1 MLVSTLRQLDRS
13 VGTFLCLVLTLF
25 CRLFEKMETRLPA
38 KPKRILFIKL
48 AEQGST
54 VLAYPAL
61 RRAGEMVGADRVY
74 FLCFDDNRFILD
86 AMSVLPADNVITVSH
101 KNLFAAAASGLA
113 ALRRLR
119 QTGIDAAIDFEF
131 FARFSAVL
139 AYLSGARWR
148 VGFHSYF
155 GEASYRGDLMTH
167 RLLFNP
173 YLHISETFQSMV
185 EALNHAPAELPTFPA
200 RCQGPVVQPRF
211 DASPDEAAEVA
222 RIVESASG
230 DRRISPLVL
239 MNPNAS
245 DLLPL
250 RRWPSANYVA
260 LARRLLVRY
269 PELRIGYTGA
279 SNESIATEQL
289 VREVGSKRCFSL
301 AGKTTLK
308 QLLVLYCLGEV
319 LVTND
324 SGPAHFA
331 TLTPIDVVTLF
342 GPETPL
348 LFAARTPLSHAIW
361 AGIACSPCVS
371 AYNGRQSACR
381 NNLCMQLITVDQVF
395 EKVCTLLDRR
405 PALRERHRDS

>member
-13 VGTFLCLVLTLF
+13 LGTFLCLVLTLF

-101 KNLFAAAASGLA
+101 KNPFAAAANGLV

-119 QTGIDAAIDFEF
+119 RFGIDAAIDFEF

-148 VGFHSYF
+148 VGFHSYY

-173 YLHISETFQSMV
+173 HLHISETFQAMV
-185 EALNHAPAELPTFPA
+185 EALNHPPAEFPTFSF
-200 RCQGPVVQPRF
+200 RCQGAEIQPRF
-211 DASPDEAAEVA
+211 DASPGEAAEVT
-222 RIVESASG
+222 RIVELASR
-230 DRRISPLVL
+230 DTRISPLVL

-260 LARRLLVRY
+260 LAQRLLGCY
-269 PELRIGYTGA
+269 SGLRIGYTGA
-279 SNESIATEQL
+279 PNESAATEQL
-289 VREVGSKRCFSL
+289 VRDVGSKRCFSL
-301 AGKTTLK
+301 AGRTTLR
-308 QLLVLYCLGEV
+308 QLLVLYGLAEV

-331 TLTPIDVVTLF
+331 TLTPIDVVALF

-348 LFAARTPLSHAIW
+348 LFASRSSLSHAIW

-371 AYNGRQSACR
+371 AYNGRQSACK
-381 NNLCMQLITVDQVF
+381 NNVCMQRITVDQVF

-405 PALRERHRDS
+405 LAPRGRNWGS